1 MQRLG
6 VRFPNGICHHRCV
19 HPIALLAQQSGY
31 WLSGALTV
39 VAAAIVTVV
48 ILISSRSDDADSR

>member
-6 VRFPNGICHHRCV
+6 ARFPNGICHHRSV

-31 WLSGALTV
+31 WLPGLLTV
-39 VAAAIVTVV
+39 IAAVIVTVV
-48 ILISSRSDDADSR
+48 ILVSSRSDDTDVR